1 MFWDKVAFA
10 YDIFADGINRGTNQK
25 LCATVVKEIQPSDK
39 VLECACG
46 TGLLTSVIA
55 GKCDSLLATDFS
67 EKMLVRTEKKCK
79 KYANVRFAK
88 ADILHLP
95 YEDNR
100 FDVVVAANVIHLLD
114 APYAALQELDRVCTQ
129 GGRIVIPTYMNR
141 TEKGGTNR
149 VSGMIDKAGA
159 DFKRAFTPESY
170 KRFFADAGYTHV
182 AYTLCEGR
190 IPCSVAVIRKGR
202 TR

>member
-25 LCATVVKEIQPSDK
+25 LCATVAKEIQPSDK

-67 EKMLVRTEKKCK
+67 EKMLARTEKKCK

-100 FDVVVAANVIHLLD
+100 FDASS
-114 APYAALQELDRVCTQ
+114 P
-129 GGRIVIPTYMNR
+129 R
-141 TEKGGTNR
+141 T
-149 VSGMIDKAGA
+149 
-159 DFKRAFTPESY
+159 
-170 KRFFADAGYTHV
+170 
-182 AYTLCEGR
+182 
-190 IPCSVAVIRKGR
+190 
-202 TR
+202 

>member
-25 LCATVVKEIQPSDK
+25 LCATVAKEIQPSDK

-67 EKMLVRTEKKCK
+67 EKMLARTEKKCK

-129 GGRIVIPTYMNR
+129 GGRIVFPPI
-141 TEKGGTNR
+141 
-149 VSGMIDKAGA
+149 
-159 DFKRAFTPESY
+159 
-170 KRFFADAGYTHV
+170 
-182 AYTLCEGR
+182 
-190 IPCSVAVIRKGR
+190 
-202 TR
+202 